1 MCRALKINR
10 GSYYYEAKKKE
21 SESELEQ
28 AIIEEFA
35 RSNNAFGTRKLKPVL
50 EKRGFTVSRRRIG
63 RIMKKFHLVS
73 KYNRPSYKP
82 QRTGV
87 NQARIENILNREF
100 SQEEPMKVIVTDLT
114 YVKVATKWFYV
125 CFILDLFN
133 REIIGYSA
141 GPHKTADLVM
151 QALATVKGDL
161 HMVNTFHTDRGKEF
175 DNHTI
180 DELLDTFD
188 IERSLS
194 RKGNPYDNAVAE
206 STYKSFK
213 FEFVYNN
220 RFDTLYELQVQLM
233 DYVHWWNN
241 FRPHGALNYE
251 SPIDYRKTWEEEQSE
266 NGRDKSFVY
275 RSATESKQYEA
286 RTERVVLPL

>member
-87 NQARIENILNREF
+87 NQSRIENILNREF

-114 YVKVATKWFYV
+114 YVKVATKWF
-125 CFILDLFN
+125 
-133 REIIGYSA
+133 
-141 GPHKTADLVM
+141 
-151 QALATVKGDL
+151 
-161 HMVNTFHTDRGKEF
+161 
-175 DNHTI
+175 
-180 DELLDTFD
+180 
-188 IERSLS
+188 
-194 RKGNPYDNAVAE
+194 
-206 STYKSFK
+206 
-213 FEFVYNN
+213 
-220 RFDTLYELQVQLM
+220 
-233 DYVHWWNN
+233 
-241 FRPHGALNYE
+241 
-251 SPIDYRKTWEEEQSE
+251 
-266 NGRDKSFVY
+266 
-275 RSATESKQYEA
+275 
-286 RTERVVLPL
+286 

>member
-1 MCRALKINR
+1 MCRALKISR
-10 GSYYYEAKKKE
+10 GSYYYETKKNKHE
-21 SESELEQ
+21 AELEQ
-28 AIIEEFA
+28 VIIEEFA
-35 RSNNAFGTRKLKPVL
+35 KSKNTYGTRKLKPL
-50 EKRGFTVSRRRIG
+50 LKKRGFIVSRRRIG

-82 QRTGV
+82 HKTGV
-87 NQARIENILNREF
+87 NQAKIENKLNREF
-100 SQEEPMKVIVTDLT
+100 SQEQPMNVVVTDLT
-114 YVKVATKWFYV
+114 YVKVDNFWFYV

-141 GPHKTADLVM
+141 GPNKTADLVM
-151 QALATVKGDL
+151 QAMATIEGDL
-161 HMVNTFHTDRGKEF
+161 HMVNIFHTDRGKEF
-175 DNHTI
+175 DNHAI

-213 FEFVYNN
+213 FEFVYDN

-241 FRPHGALNYE
+241 FRPHGALDYE
-251 SPIDYRKTWEEEQSE
+251 SPIEYRRDWEKLQTKKTDCE
-266 NGRDKSFVY
+266 SFVI
-275 RSATESKQYEA
+275 RLREA
-286 RTERVVLPL
+286 KRM